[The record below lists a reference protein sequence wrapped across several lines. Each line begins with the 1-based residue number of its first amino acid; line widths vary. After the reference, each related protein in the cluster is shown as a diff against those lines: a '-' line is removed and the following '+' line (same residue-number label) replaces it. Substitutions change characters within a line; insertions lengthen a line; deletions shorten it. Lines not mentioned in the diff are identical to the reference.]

1 LTSKWI
7 GEGEKVSSTTHQR
20 HARLTKKTNRKMQMV
35 RALFSVARAMTPAV
49 IFIDEI
55 DSLLTGRGEGE
66 NEASRRIKTEFLLQM
81 DGAGQQD
88 GVFFCL

>member
-1 LTSKWI
+1 
-7 GEGEKVSSTTHQR
+7 
-20 HARLTKKTNRKMQMV
+20 MV
-35 RALFSVARAMTPAV
+35 RALFSVARAMTPSV

-55 DSLLTGRGEGE
+55 DSLLTGRGDGE

-88 GVFFCL
+88 GERLLVIGATNRPQELDEAVRRRMVKRLYIPLPNQVF